1 MIAVRGLRKSYGRK
15 AALDGIDLD
24 VREGERVAI
33 VGPNGS
39 GKTTLMRC
47 ILGLVR
53 YEGTVTV
60 AGHDA
65 TVAHAAAQVHVAY
78 VPQRAPSLPVPVNE
92 LVRFWAEQ
100 RDVRARE
107 LTSSCARL
115 GLDLDGVWGQPFP
128 SLSGGMQQKLLAGM
142 ALASR
147 CQGMLLDEPT
157 ANLDP
162 GARAVFFAD
171 LGARTPPP
179 MLLLSSHRL
188 DELCPLVDRVVVLTD
203 GQIAFDDSLHR
214 FLAEPAL
221 AAAAGMEMRAGAAVL
236 PYRRR
241 S

>member
-1 MIAVRGLRKSYGRK
+1 
-15 AALDGIDLD
+15 
-24 VREGERVAI
+24 
-33 VGPNGS
+33 
-39 GKTTLMRC
+39 
-47 ILGLVR
+47 VR

-65 TVAHAAAQVHVAY
+65 TSAHAAAQVHLAY

-100 RDVRARE
+100 RDVRPRE
-107 LTSSCARL
+107 LSTCCARL
-115 GLDLDGVWGQPFP
+115 GLDLDAVWALPFP

-147 CQGMLLDEPT
+147 CHGMLLDEPT

-171 LGARTPPP
+171 LAAREPPP
-179 MLLLSSHRL
+179 TLLLSSHRL
-188 DELCPLVDRVVVLTD
+188 DELCPLVDRVIVLAD
-203 GQIAFDDSLHR
+203 GEVAFDDSLDR
-214 FLAEPAL
+214 FLAEPTL
-221 AAAAGMEMRAGAAVL
+221 AAAAGMETRAGATVL

-241 S
+241 P